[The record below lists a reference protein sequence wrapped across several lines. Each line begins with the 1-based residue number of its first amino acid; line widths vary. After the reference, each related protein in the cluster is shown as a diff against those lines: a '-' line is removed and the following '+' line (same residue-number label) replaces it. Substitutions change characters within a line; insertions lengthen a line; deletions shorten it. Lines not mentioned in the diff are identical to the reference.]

1 MENVGILVC
10 PSSYDLGEDTKI
22 VLLSTTEG
30 EDKPLKYPSIF
41 FKSEL
46 MILTKI
52 DLFRYMPFKSYV
64 AKENARRVHRQMEIL
79 EAPQAKG
86 SMAG

>member
-1 MENVGILVC
+1 MEDVGNLVC
-10 PSSYDLGEDTKI
+10 PSSYDRGEDTKI

-52 DLFRYMPFKSYV
+52 DLFPYMPFKSDA
-64 AKENARRVHRQMEIL
+64 AKENARRVHPQMEIL